1 MDEGTAACASR
12 LGEVVTF
19 AHFGA
24 LASVKSLPRNHGC
37 WPTTTPPL
45 EAFEKNAFPTT
56 TILPKPETFSKNS
69 NNNNNNNGNNNA
81 SNCVARHTQIA
92 LEAIISSA
100 PRSSEA
106 DLLLFTIQFAFP
118 SGLGQQQKQQNLH
131 FVWPGTDK
139 SHFRVIFPRRH
150 AHPKRICCYLQYN
163 LHFRAYNDNKM
174 TPDSVR

>member
-1 MDEGTAACASR
+1 MTM
-12 LGEVVTF
+12 
-19 AHFGA
+19 
-24 LASVKSLPRNHGC
+24 
-37 WPTTTPPL
+37 TTT
-45 EAFEKNAFPTT
+45 TT
-56 TILPKPETFSKNS
+56 TTATTTTTTTTTTNNKQQRTKNKHQTT
-69 NNNNNNNGNNNA
+69 NNNNSNNNNNGNNNA

-139 SHFRVIFPRRH
+139 SYLKVIFPRRH
-150 AHPKRICCYLQYN
+150 AHPKRICCYLQYS
-163 LHFRAYNDNKM
+163 LHLRVSHWLSQPFSQTWPQTFPLTLLKRVPGQPGPQKAQN
-174 TPDSVR
+174 R

>member
-24 LASVKSLPRNHGC
+24 LASVKPLLRNAGPC
-37 WPTTTPPL
+37 QQQIAPL
-45 EAFEKNAFPTT
+45 EAFEKIAFPTT
-56 TILPKPETFSKNS
+56 TILPKPETFNKNS
-69 NNNNNNNGNNNA
+69 NNNNNGNNNA

-106 DLLLFTIQFAFP
+106 DLLLCTIQFAFP
-118 SGLGQQQKQQNLH
+118 SGFEQQQKQ
-131 FVWPGTDK
+131 
-139 SHFRVIFPRRH
+139 
-150 AHPKRICCYLQYN
+150 
-163 LHFRAYNDNKM
+163 
-174 TPDSVR
+174 